1 MRVDATLPTLFS
13 SKKPIVKLT
22 RCKIMIPTES
32 CQSVFPFTAFHR
44 TTLKNQ
50 SYIYTLSLSMKEGEI
65 KDNIFIKKN
74 KLYKIKLY
82 IEVYFNYLKH
92 IIPNTIYFS
101 LYSFLFPM
109 FFYVSSLSTNLV
121 FI

>member
-1 MRVDATLPTLFS
+1 
-13 SKKPIVKLT
+13 
-22 RCKIMIPTES
+22 
-32 CQSVFPFTAFHR
+32 
-44 TTLKNQ
+44 
-50 SYIYTLSLSMKEGEI
+50 MKEGEI